1 MHIMYNR
8 LSKTAQSSG
17 CETNPAQLQLQI
29 ENRYTPMLTLQTLG
43 FKFKPIFPAQ
53 AREGKQETKTS
64 TRILL
69 FRNQMTN
76 ELGKIK
82 CLAVFGHDTHQHSL
96 IERLHW

>member
-1 MHIMYNR
+1 
-8 LSKTAQSSG
+8 
-17 CETNPAQLQLQI
+17 
-29 ENRYTPMLTLQTLG
+29 MLTLQTLG